1 MSIKNFMHDA
11 LIENTLTVSHFAR
24 LSVRIDGIP
33 TNNIGHSTTKDP
45 KLRLTNGAYAIQY
58 EPRTGKWAFA
68 PYVVVCDIFGDLRG
82 RMRVRDYEELL
93 KFAKEKEEVKWFV
106 DNTNVSKEHFDLAK
120 ENILMNIPVTF
131 DPVKYSKKIGTKK
144 FRNEFLE
151 ELTVATYKAKKEA
164 KGQKCI

>member
-24 LSVRIDGIP
+24 LSVRIDEIP
-33 TNNIGHSTTKDP
+33 TNNIGHSTAKDP
-45 KLRLTNGAYAIQY
+45 KLRLTNGVYAIQY

-68 PYVVVCDIFGDLRG
+68 PYIVVSDIFGDLRG

-93 KFAKEKEEVKWFV
+93 KFAEEKEEVKWFV
-106 DNTNVSKEHFDLAK
+106 ENTNVSKEHFELAK
-120 ENILMNIPVTF
+120 ENVLMNIPVTF

-164 KGQKCI
+164 KKQCK